1 MEIDVREATLDDQ
14 QVRALALDH
23 VTQMRAGSPPGQ
35 AFALDLTGL
44 DDPAITLFGAW
55 RGDELLGIGALK
67 RLGAEGAE
75 IKSMRT
81 ASDWLRRGV
90 GDAMMRHLLGQA
102 EVLAFSRLSLETG
115 SAPAYAPARRLYARH
130 GFVACGPFADYV
142 ADPHSQFMTR
152 RLDAAGPS
160 LTG

>member
-35 AFALDLTGL
+35 DFALDLTGL

-81 ASDWLRRGV
+81 RADALRQGV
-90 GDAMMRHLLGQA
+90 ARALLEAIIARARDEGI
-102 EVLAFSRLSLETG
+102 VRLSLETG
-115 SAPAYAPARRLYARH
+115 NGPTFEPALALYRAR
-130 GFVACGPFADYV
+130 GFRNGEAFADYQNT
-142 ADPHSQFMTR
+142 DFNQCLH
-152 RLDAAGPS
+152 LDLS
-160 LTG
+160 SD

>member
-1 MEIDVREATLDDQ
+1 MEIKVREATLDDT

-23 VTQMRAGSPPGQ
+23 VRQMRAGSPPGQ

-81 ASDWLRRGV
+81 RADALRQGV
-90 GDAMMRHLLGQA
+90 ARALLEAIIALARA
-102 EVLAFSRLSLETG
+102 EGITRLSLETG
-115 SAPAYAPARRLYARH
+115 NGPTFEPALALYRTR
-130 GFVACGPFADYV
+130 GFRNGEAFADYENT
-142 ADPHSQFMTR
+142 DFNQCLH
-152 RLDAAGPS
+152 LDLS
-160 LTG
+160 SD

>member
-1 MEIDVREATLDDQ
+1 MEIKVREATLDDP

-23 VTQMRAGSPPGQ
+23 VRQMRAGSPPGQ

-55 RGDELLGIGALK
+55 RGDDLLGIGALK

-81 ASDWLRRGV
+81 RADALRQGAAR
-90 GDAMMRHLLGQA
+90 ALLEAIIARAQHEGI
-102 EVLAFSRLSLETG
+102 VRLSLETG
-115 SAPAYAPARRLYARH
+115 RGPMFEPALALYRAR
-130 GFVACGPFADYV
+130 GFRNGEAFADYSNT
-142 ADPHSQFMTR
+142 DFNQCLH
-152 RLDAAGPS
+152 LDLSPE
-160 LTG
+160 

>member
-1 MEIDVREATLDDQ
+1 MEIEVREATLDDR

-35 AFALDLTGL
+35 AFALALTGL

-81 ASDWLRRGV
+81 RADALRQGV
-90 GDAMMRHLLGQA
+90 ARALLEAIIARARA
-102 EVLAFSRLSLETG
+102 EGIARLSLETG
-115 SAPAYAPARRLYARH
+115 NGPTFEPALALYRAR
-130 GFVACGPFADYV
+130 GFRNGEAFADYENT
-142 ADPHSQFMTR
+142 DFNQCLH
-152 RLDAAGPS
+152 LDLS
-160 LTG
+160 SD

>member
-1 MEIDVREATLDDQ
+1 MEIDVREATPDDQ

-81 ASDWLRRGV
+81 RADALRQGV
-90 GDAMMRHLLGQA
+90 ARALLEAIIARARDEGI
-102 EVLAFSRLSLETG
+102 VRLSLETG
-115 SAPAYAPARRLYARH
+115 NGPTFEPALALYRAR
-130 GFVACGPFADYV
+130 GFRNGEAFADYQNT
-142 ADPHSQFMTR
+142 DFNQCLH
-152 RLDAAGPS
+152 LDLS
-160 LTG
+160 SD

>member
-1 MEIDVREATLDDQ
+1 MEIEIREATLDDR

-81 ASDWLRRGV
+81 RADALRQGV
-90 GDAMMRHLLGQA
+90 ARALLEAIIARAREDG
-102 EVLAFSRLSLETG
+102 FTRLSLETG
-115 SAPAYAPARRLYARH
+115 DGPAFEPALALYRAR
-130 GFVACGPFADYV
+130 GFRNGEAFADYENT
-142 ADPHSQFMTR
+142 DFNQCLH
-152 RLDAAGPS
+152 LDLS
-160 LTG
+160 SD

>member
-81 ASDWLRRGV
+81 RADALRQGV
-90 GDAMMRHLLGQA
+90 ARALLEAIIARARDEGI
-102 EVLAFSRLSLETG
+102 VRLSLETG
-115 SAPAYAPARRLYARH
+115 NGPTFEPALALYRAR
-130 GFVACGPFADYV
+130 GFRNGEAFADYQNT
-142 ADPHSQFMTR
+142 DFNQCLH
-152 RLDAAGPS
+152 LDLS
-160 LTG
+160 SD

>member
-1 MEIDVREATLDDQ
+1 MEIEIREATLDDQ

-44 DDPAITLFGAW
+44 DDPAITLFSAW

-67 RLGAEGAE
+67 RLGEEGAE

-81 ASDWLRRGV
+81 RADALRQGV
-90 GDAMMRHLLGQA
+90 ARALLEAIIARAQDEGI
-102 EVLAFSRLSLETG
+102 VRLSLETG
-115 SAPAYAPARRLYARH
+115 RGPMFEPALALYRAR
-130 GFVACGPFADYV
+130 GFRNGEAFADYSNT
-142 ADPHSQFMTR
+142 DFNQCLH
-152 RLDAAGPS
+152 LDLPPE
-160 LTG
+160 

>member
-14 QVRALALDH
+14 QGRALALDH

-81 ASDWLRRGV
+81 RADALRQGV
-90 GDAMMRHLLGQA
+90 ARALLEAIIARARDEGI
-102 EVLAFSRLSLETG
+102 VRLSLETG
-115 SAPAYAPARRLYARH
+115 NGPTFEPALALYRAR
-130 GFVACGPFADYV
+130 GFRNGEAFADYQNT
-142 ADPHSQFMTR
+142 DFNQCLH
-152 RLDAAGPS
+152 LDLS
-160 LTG
+160 SD